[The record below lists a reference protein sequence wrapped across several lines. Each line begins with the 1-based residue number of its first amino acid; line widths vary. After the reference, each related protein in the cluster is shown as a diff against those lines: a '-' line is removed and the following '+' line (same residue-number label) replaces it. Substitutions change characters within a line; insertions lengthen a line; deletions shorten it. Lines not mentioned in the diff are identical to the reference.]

1 MIDTKSKDQ
10 VLWQQWKSNPTPQNL
25 QALID
30 QLMPLIRREVSR
42 WSSLVPTFVLENEA
56 KALAIKA
63 CNTYNPAMGTALSTH
78 VTSQL
83 QKLSRTAYKNQS
95 TMSVPEQQ
103 RLTFNRFNAAQR
115 LLEDL
120 NGKKPSLEETADY
133 LAIKPKQLMRIVEN
147 VGRRELMESG
157 EGPQFI
163 KDVDDDIIHLAFAD
177 MTPLQKKIFELR
189 TGYNGVPVASGAQE
203 IMRKLNITQGQ
214 LSYQLNAMK
223 ALLERAQRLR

>member
-1 MIDTKSKDQ
+1 
-10 VLWQQWKSNPTPQNL
+10 
-25 QALID
+25 
-30 QLMPLIRREVSR
+30 
-42 WSSLVPTFVLENEA
+42 
-56 KALAIKA
+56 
-63 CNTYNPAMGTALSTH
+63 
-78 VTSQL
+78 
-83 QKLSRTAYKNQS
+83 
-95 TMSVPEQQ
+95 MSVPEQQ